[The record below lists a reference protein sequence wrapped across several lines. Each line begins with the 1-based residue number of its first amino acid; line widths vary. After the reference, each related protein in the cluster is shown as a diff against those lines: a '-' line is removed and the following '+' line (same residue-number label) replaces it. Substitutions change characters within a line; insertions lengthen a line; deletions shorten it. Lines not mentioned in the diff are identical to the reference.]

1 MAIAKRQS
9 KLLATMNKLRMI
21 GRVTRRL
28 LWETATDETM
38 GLSAQMAYQMLFTL
52 APGLLFLWHLLSLFG
67 TDPAKLHSMLEV
79 VKAFLPPDP
88 KVQEIL
94 DTIVA
99 NVIVTG
105 NNGVLATAGIVLG
118 IYLGTLFISTIS
130 HALSRTHGVR
140 EDRNWWSK
148 YIISFL
154 LLFWFGIVILLAF
167 NATVFGET
175 LAGIAEVNFQ
185 LRIPLQEWVAALNL
199 PYTALALVALALTLY
214 LLTPENYL
222 TIRQALPGAI
232 FFAIGWMTV
241 TKLFQYYV
249 ARYDRY
255 NPTYLALASLIM
267 LLTWMYLTCLFL
279 LLGGKLN
286 AILRRE
292 SERAANRAAAL
303 AESEAQPA

>member
-1 MAIAKRQS
+1 MAIPERQS
-9 KLLATMNKLRMI
+9 KLRATMKFLRLL
-21 GRVTRRL
+21 GRVVRRL
-28 LWETATDETM
+28 VWETATDETM
-38 GLSAQMAYQMLFTL
+38 GLSAQMAYQFLFTL
-52 APGLLFLWHLLSLFG
+52 APGLLFLWHLLGLFG
-67 TDPAKLHSMLEV
+67 TDPAKLHKMLGV
-79 VKAFLPPDP
+79 VRAFLPPDP

-94 DTIVA
+94 DSVVA

-105 NNGVLATAGIVLG
+105 SGGALATFGIVLG
-118 IYLGTLFISTIS
+118 IYLGTLFIATIS
-130 HALSRTHGVR
+130 RALSHTHGVT
-140 EDRNWWSK
+140 EDRHWWSK

-154 LLFWFGIVILLAF
+154 LLFWFGITIILAF
-167 NATVFGET
+167 NLTVFGEA

-199 PYTALALVALALTLY
+199 PFTALALVVLALALY

-232 FFAIGWMTV
+232 FFSVGWMTV
-241 TKLFQYYV
+241 TKLFQVYV

-255 NPTYLALASLIM
+255 NPTYLALASIIM
-267 LLTWMYLTCLFL
+267 LLTWMYLTCLLL

-292 SERAANRAAAL
+292 SERAAARAERAATD
-303 AESEAQPA
+303 EPQPA